1 MALGIGPVFTLFT
14 NWLLGAFARL
24 FTVMLNN
31 FLAMKIVL
39 GILFIVILPVI
50 LNNAIYWLLDDVFN
64 AMNTFVAG
72 HEYTLPNVSFSGL
85 LGYFMV
91 QLGIPDCLSVVLS
104 GMALRFAMSWIPFVG
119 PR

>member
-1 MALGIGPVFTLFT
+1 MALGIGSVFSLFT

-39 GILFIVILPVI
+39 GILFIVILPII
-50 LNNAIYWLLDDVFN
+50 LNNAIYWLFDDIFN
-64 AMNTFVAG
+64 TMGAFVEG
-72 HEYTLPNVSFSGL
+72 HSYTLEDVSFSGL

-91 QLGIPDCLSVVLS
+91 EMGIPDCLSVVLS
-104 GMALRFAMSWIPFVG
+104 AMALRFAMSWIPFVG
-119 PR
+119 PK